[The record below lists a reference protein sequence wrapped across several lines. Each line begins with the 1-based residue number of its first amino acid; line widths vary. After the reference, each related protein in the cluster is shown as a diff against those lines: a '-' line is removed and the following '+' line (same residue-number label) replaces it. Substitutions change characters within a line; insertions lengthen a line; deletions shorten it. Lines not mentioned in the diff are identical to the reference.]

1 MSAKLEL
8 YRVFK
13 EVAYH
18 GSISGASKQL
28 YISQSAVSQSI
39 KQLEEQLETRLFI
52 RNSRGVELTAD
63 GALLYD
69 YVKSALSL
77 IDSAEQKMAQT
88 RALMAG
94 ELIIGASD
102 TITSAFLLPHLRSFH
117 AKYPG
122 IRLRIVNGTAGE
134 VIKFLHDGHVDI
146 AFTSARPEENSLI
159 VSPCF
164 DAHMAFVAAPDYP
177 CDWEHAYTAAELSD
191 FPIIS
196 LESKSSGRQYL
207 DKLFR
212 REGMELQ
219 PEIELDTDA
228 LQVELAAIGLGISCV
243 SREFFAGA
251 LQSGQVKELST
262 AFEMPSRTVCMC
274 TLAGLAPSAA
284 AGKFMEMIAAAL
296 VEENETKPL

>member
-13 EVAYH
+13 EVAYS
-18 GSISGASKQL
+18 GSISAASKQL

-52 RNSRGVELTAD
+52 RTSRGVELTND

-88 RALMAG
+88 RALMTG
-94 ELIIGASD
+94 ELAIGASD
-102 TITSAFLLPHLRSFH
+102 TITSGFLLPHLQAFH

-122 IRLRIVNGTAGE
+122 IKLRIVNGTGGE
-134 VIKFLHDGHVDI
+134 VIRFLHDGHVDI
-146 AFTSARPEENSLI
+146 AFTSSRPEGSSLNI
-159 VSPCF
+159 SPCF
-164 DAHMAFVAAPDYP
+164 DSQMVFVASPDYP
-177 CDWEHAYTAAELSD
+177 CDFTRAYTAGEIAA

-196 LESKSSGRQYL
+196 LERKSSARMFLEQV
-207 DKLFR
+207 FR
-212 REGMELQ
+212 REGVELK

-228 LQVELAAIGLGISCV
+228 LQIELASIGLGITCV

-251 LQSGQVKELST
+251 LSSGQVKPLKT
-262 AFEMPSRTVCMC
+262 AFELPVRTVCMC
-274 TLAGLAPSAA
+274 TLSGVAPTAA
-284 AGKFMEMIAAAL
+284 AGKFMEMIAGSL
-296 VEENETKPL
+296 VG

>member
-8 YRVFK
+8 YRVFR
-13 EVAYH
+13 EVAYS
-18 GSISGASKQL
+18 GSISAASKQL

-39 KQLEEQLETRLFI
+39 KQLEDQLETRLFI

-77 IDSAEQKMAQT
+77 IDSAEQKMAQS
-88 RALMAG
+88 RALMTG
-94 ELIIGASD
+94 ELAIGASD
-102 TITSAFLLPHLRSFH
+102 TITSGFLLPHLRAFH

-146 AFTSARPEENSLI
+146 AFTSTRPEEPSLNI
-159 VSPCF
+159 SPCF
-164 DAHMAFVAAPDYP
+164 DSHMVFVASPDYP
-177 CDWEHAYTAAELSD
+177 CDFSHAYTASELAA
-191 FPIIS
+191 FPIIC
-196 LESKSSGRQYL
+196 LERKSSGRIYL
-207 DKLFR
+207 EKLFR
-212 REGMELQ
+212 TEGVELK

-243 SREFFAGA
+243 SQEFFAPA
-251 LQSGQVKELST
+251 LASVQVKQLQT
-262 AFEMPSRTVCMC
+262 AFTMPTRTVCMC
-274 TLAGLAPSAA
+274 TLSVVAPTAA
-284 AGKFMEMIAAAL
+284 AGKFMEMIAESL
-296 VEENETKPL
+296 VD